1 LSQAIVVAEEIIMDV
16 NNSEKKK
23 LKSFNSYFLQ
33 AFAAVAVV
41 HTAITGAAAYQVY
54 SQI

>member
-1 LSQAIVVAEEIIMDV
+1 MDM
-16 NNSEKKK
+16 NNSSKKG
-23 LKSFNSYFLQ
+23 LKRFNHFFFR
-33 AFAAVAVV
+33 AFAAVAMV